1 MGRQFHFF
9 MGEKE
14 EEELKRYLLDS
25 NVKILFEGKNPTP
38 VEITEFPPA
47 FSDRG
52 WFMVYLYKE
61 EWGELVIK
69 DVSTDRKY
77 LDVFFSPVIEFSR
90 TVIREHAKEITP
102 GRIWFQN
109 RYFKGDMILNK
120 CSEMNRFYQALARQI
135 KKILPKH
142 RKPLAEGN
150 TTIYCS
156 DSIKEMLDNGY
167 RIM

>member
-1 MGRQFHFF
+1 

-61 EWGELVIK
+61 EWGELVMK
-69 DVSTDRKY
+69 DVLTERKY
-77 LDVFFSPVIEFSR
+77 LDVFSSPIIEFSR

-109 RYFKGDMILNK
+109 RYFKGDTILNK
-120 CSEMNRFYQALARQI
+120 CREMTRFYQALARQI

-142 RKPLAEGN
+142 RKPLAGGN

>member
-61 EWGELVIK
+61 EWGELVMK
-69 DVSTDRKY
+69 DVLTERKY
-77 LDVFFSPVIEFSR
+77 LDVFSSPVIEFSR
-90 TVIREHAKEITP
+90 TVIREHAKEITT
-102 GRIWFQN
+102 GLIWFQN
-109 RYFKGDMILNK
+109 RYFKGD
-120 CSEMNRFYQALARQI
+120 
-135 KKILPKH
+135 
-142 RKPLAEGN
+142 
-150 TTIYCS
+150 TI
-156 DSIKEMLDNGY
+156 IN
-167 RIM
+167 

>member
-1 MGRQFHFF
+1 

-25 NVKILFEGKNPTP
+25 NVKILFEGKNPMP

-52 WFMVYLYKE
+52 WFMMYLYKE

-77 LDVFFSPVIEFSR
+77 LDVFSSPVIEFSR

-102 GRIWFQN
+102 GGEACSSITTYLQP
-109 RYFKGDMILNK
+109 FKMGKVRNCVIF
-120 CSEMNRFYQALARQI
+120 SIFYLIDLTWLR
-135 KKILPKH
+135 
-142 RKPLAEGN
+142 
-150 TTIYCS
+150 S
-156 DSIKEMLDNGY
+156 
-167 RIM
+167 